1 MMEETVYIFEI
12 IAERKIR
19 EAMERGDFDNL
30 PNRGKPLPPDGLD
43 RVPPDLRIAY
53 KIMKNAHILP
63 EELELRKSIL
73 NLQKLLDACCD
84 DEEQMKLQKK
94 LNEKQLRYN
103 MLMEMRF
110 KRAVDPFYQK
120 KIMEKLERS

>member
-1 MMEETVYIFEI
+1 MYIFEI

-19 EAMERGDFDNL
+19 EAMERGEFDNL
-30 PNRGKPLPPDGLD
+30 PNQGKPLPPDGLD
-43 RVPPDLRIAY
+43 RLPSEFRIAY
-53 KIMKNAHILP
+53 KILKNANVLP
-63 EELELRKSIL
+63 EELELRNTIIS
-73 NLQKLLDACCD
+73 LQKLLDACCD
-84 DEEQMKLQKK
+84 DEEQKNLQKK

>member
-1 MMEETVYIFEI
+1 MREEIVYIFEI

-19 EAMERGDFDNL
+19 EAMERGAFDNL
-30 PNRGKPLPPDGLD
+30 PNQGKPLPPDGLD

-53 KIMKNAHILP
+53 KIMKNAHMLP

-73 NLQKLLDACCD
+73 TLQKLLDACD
-84 DEEQMKLQKK
+84 GEEQMKVQRKI
-94 LNEKQLRYN
+94 NEKQLRYN